1 MTPRPDLIALPLNEK
16 LNIIEQLWDSLT
28 ADEKDP
34 LLIPAWHHDERERR
48 QADFDENPRDALPW
62 AELNCRLVAESV
74 GSGGRQLSARSERPD
89 HREHENQPGR

>member
-1 MTPRPDLIALPLNEK
+1 MMPGTTQTENGRTMLDSVSEV
-16 LNIIEQLWDSLT
+16 SLT
-28 ADEKDP
+28 ADEKAP
-34 LLIPAWHHDERERR
+34 LLIPAWYHDELERR
-48 QADFDENPRDALPW
+48 QADFDENPHDARPW

>member
-34 LLIPAWHHDERERR
+34 MRILMTRYLGLI
-48 QADFDENPRDALPW
+48 
-62 AELNCRLVAESV
+62 
-74 GSGGRQLSARSERPD
+74 
-89 HREHENQPGR
+89 